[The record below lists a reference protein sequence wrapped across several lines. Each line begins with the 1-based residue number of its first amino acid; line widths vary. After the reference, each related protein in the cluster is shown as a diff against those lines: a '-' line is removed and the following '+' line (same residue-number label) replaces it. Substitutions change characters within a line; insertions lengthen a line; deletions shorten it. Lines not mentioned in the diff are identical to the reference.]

1 MSPLES
7 LIVSIV
13 LRGYPDATVGLNM
26 MSNWS
31 WEDVLD
37 PNLKPKKRGSKNKN
51 KQHLLHELVVINHNQ
66 QHGKE
71 NIQGGGQ
78 EVTAETVNCYCE
90 HKQDGEETHHQ
101 RQIFAAC
108 V

>member
-1 MSPLES
+1 
-7 LIVSIV
+7 
-13 LRGYPDATVGLNM
+13 

-31 WEDVLD
+31 WEDVLEPD
-37 PNLKPKKRGSKNKN
+37 LKPQKRGSNNKN

-71 NIQGGGQ
+71 NIHRSVGGGGGSRGHG
-78 EVTAETVNCYCE
+78 VTAETVSRYSE

-101 RQIFAAC
+101 RQISVSC